1 MNKKVNKILKDIF
14 YQENSISNN
23 LKKVYKEDLAFD
35 RIKKVIIRA
44 SLIKRIYIF
53 FDNELRLEKINK
65 SD

>member
-35 RIKKVIIRA
+35 RIKEVIIRA
-44 SLIKRIYIF
+44 ISY
-53 FDNELRLEKINK
+53 
-65 SD
+65 